1 MTSLQ
6 THMKQIPAEAAY
18 FRPVPSLA
26 TNPGAFSSNILA
38 FTAGAGAPLRTVNAQ
53 GVGANGFFSTSTWT
67 VNTGA
72 AYPLLSSGQCL
83 LKDMGRTI
91 VSAGRTF
98 RRVQM
103 VVPDATFSATGGVGG
118 GASGVDADYMCG
130 YIELGLDGNGSPS
143 PFVRA

>member
-6 THMKQIPAEAAY
+6 SHIKQIPAEAAY

-26 TNPGAFSSNILA
+26 TSAITSTILT

-53 GVGANGFFSTSTWT
+53 GVGANGSFAVASWT
-67 VNTGA
+67 PAYNTALSTGA
-72 AYPLLSSGQCL
+72 CL
-83 LKDMGRTI
+83 LKDMGRTV

-103 VVPDATFSATGGVGG
+103 VVPDAAYSATGGVGG
-118 GASGVDADYMCG
+118 AAAGTDSDYMCG
-130 YIELGLDGNGSPS
+130 YIELGLNGNGSPS